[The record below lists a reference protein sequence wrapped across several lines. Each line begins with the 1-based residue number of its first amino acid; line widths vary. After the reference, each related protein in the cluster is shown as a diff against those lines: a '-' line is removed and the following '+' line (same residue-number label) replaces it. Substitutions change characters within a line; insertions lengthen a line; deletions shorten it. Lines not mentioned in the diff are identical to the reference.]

1 MGRQRNE
8 NLRNPN
14 ITDGT
19 VPVVVLRAKIGRYPR
34 DAPVLL
40 HLVQLGIEFR
50 DVNSSGSL
58 QPQSQSSR
66 ASRRRGFFWPRFARE
81 GFPGPRFAR
90 PFSLLAL
97 SLGRASRDPLPNL
110 GT

>member
-1 MGRQRNE
+1 M
-8 NLRNPN
+8 
-14 ITDGT
+14 
-19 VPVVVLRAKIGRYPR
+19 VLRAKIGRYPR

-58 QPQSQSSR
+58 QPVNHSHSLAALR
-66 ASRRRGFFWPRFARE
+66 AGVDFSGGASC
-81 GFPGPRFAR
+81 GLSL
-90 PFSLLAL
+90 FSLSLSAAL
-97 SLGRASRDPLPNL
+97 CASRDPLPNL